1 MRFVASDGLGP
12 WLREVGGLAATLLP
26 DHEID
31 RVWETGTSH
40 DAVLHA
46 AVAER
51 GWIGAGW
58 PEPEGGGGRHPAEVG
73 LLWEVLNY
81 HRLPVDVWELTEMAA
96 WVILQTGTAEQRRYF
111 LPRIRAGRLLFCL
124 GYSEPEAGSDLA
136 AARTTA
142 VREAEGWV
150 INGGKIFTT
159 GAHVADYVLLLART
173 DPSADKHRGL
183 SMFTV
188 PMNAGGVSVFPIRT
202 FGGERTNTV
211 FFDNVRVHAEAL
223 VGELNAG
230 WPALNTGLD
239 FERSLMGTY
248 VGRAQRVL
256 DDLIVAL
263 EQAGRLGAPGAQR
276 VLAAANVRIE
286 SARAL
291 ADEVYLRIAA
301 GQSIS
306 TQAAMTKLIAT
317 EVFKDL
323 SFAALDLC
331 GTRSLLARPVPDAP
345 VDGRLEHWFRHSQVA
360 TIYGGSN
367 EIQRNII
374 ARHHL
379 GLTPR
384 LGDWP

>member
-1 MRFVASDGLGP
+1 VRFLAGDGLRR
-12 WLREVGGLAATLLP
+12 WLREVGGLTATVAP

-31 RVWETGTSH
+31 RIWDTGTSH
-40 DAVLHA
+40 DPVLHA
-46 AVAER
+46 AIAER

-58 PEPEGGGGRHPAEVG
+58 PKADGGAGRDPADVG
-73 LLWEVLNY
+73 LLWEALNY
-81 HRLPVDVWELTEMAA
+81 YRLPVDVWELTEMAA
-96 WVILQTGTAEQRRYF
+96 WVILQAGTAEQRRSY
-111 LPRIRAGRLLFCL
+111 LPEIRAGRLLFCL
-124 GYSEPEAGSDLA
+124 GYSEPEAGSDVA

-142 VREAEGWV
+142 VREARDWV

-173 DPSADKHRGL
+173 DPSVAKHRGL
-183 SMFTV
+183 SMFSV
-188 PMNAGGVSVFPIRT
+188 PLSASGVSVFPIHT

-211 FFDNVRVHAEAL
+211 FFDDVRVPSDAV
-223 VGELNAG
+223 VGDLDNGWSVLNI
-230 WPALNTGLD
+230 GLD

-256 DDLIVAL
+256 DDLVLAL
-263 EQAGRLGAPGAQR
+263 EQAGRLGSPDAQR

-301 GQSIS
+301 GQPIS
-306 TQAAMTKLIAT
+306 TQAAMTKLMAT

-323 SFAALDLC
+323 SFAALELV
-331 GTRSLLARPVPDAP
+331 GVRSLLARPVIDAP
-345 VDGRLEHWFRHSQVA
+345 VDGRLEHWFRHAQIA

-374 ARHHL
+374 SRHHL
-379 GLTPR
+379 HLP
-384 LGDWP
+384 LA